1 MMSVWATTA
10 LLVCGLAIAPLM
22 LSASQALHQQR
33 DSGARGQ
40 AVLLAQDLAH
50 RLHLNASAAAQY
62 QLAWGQVPAALASAC
77 RERACSRADWAQADM
92 SQWRAQL
99 TQTLPDGDAWLQ
111 SAEDADACRWLVL
124 AWSSDVVDEPPSSGW
139 PVTCP
144 PGKRCLALVLSP

>member
-40 AVLLAQDLAH
+40 
-50 RLHLNASAAAQY
+50 
-62 QLAWGQVPAALASAC
+62 
-77 RERACSRADWAQADM
+77 
-92 SQWRAQL
+92 
-99 TQTLPDGDAWLQ
+99 
-111 SAEDADACRWLVL
+111 ADACRWLVL